1 MDIRCFTCSK
11 MFGELKNGSVLI
23 TPSTE
28 IDFNDRRLNIEI
40 KCPRC
45 KKKTSILL
53 DSADSTG
60 IDDDII

>member
-1 MDIRCFTCSK
+1 